1 MGRSAGGVRAI
12 TLEGNDEVVAME
24 LKNSD
29 EELLVVTEM
38 GYGKRTRMK
47 EYKIQARGGKGMLT
61 YDKTKIKRTGALVG
75 ALAVREDD
83 EIMLINSDGMIIR
96 MSVSEVSKLGRATQG
111 VKLMRVRED
120 ENIIAIAKVLRD
132 DEEPEGETSEQI
144 TMKTE

>member
-1 MGRSAGGVRAI
+1 
-12 TLEGNDEVVAME
+12 
-24 LKNSD
+24 
-29 EELLVVTEM
+29 
-38 GYGKRTRMK
+38 MK